1 MRNPEPDWA
10 LWRSFAAVVEQGSLS
25 GAARALSL
33 SQPTLGRHVE
43 ALERQLGAPLFE
55 RTLTGLR
62 PNDTA
67 LRLYEHVQVANKALA
82 EALMVA
88 DGANAELAGTVRIT
102 ASMVTAHYTLPQI
115 LVQLRA
121 EFPAISI
128 DLVPSDSPENL
139 LIREADIAVRMFRPT
154 QQELITKKIGESAI
168 SCCAHQTYLDRRGTP
183 TQFEDLHDHDLIGFD
198 RSELLITA
206 ARALGATLS
215 RDDFC
220 LRSDSQTTVWELVK
234 AGLGISFGQ
243 KILIESTPG
252 MVALVPELDIPP
264 LEIWLTTHRE
274 LFTSRRIRVIYDRLG
289 ALLGA
294 YYAPRKT

>member
-1 MRNPEPDWA
+1 MSNTQPDWA

-25 GAARALSL
+25 AAARALGL
-33 SQPTLGRHVE
+33 SQPTLGRHIE
-43 ALERQLGAPLFE
+43 ALEHQLGSALFE

-82 EALMVA
+82 EAIMVA

-102 ASMVTAHYTLPQI
+102 ASVITSHYTLPQI
-115 LVQLRA
+115 LAQLRT

-154 QQELITKKIGESAI
+154 QLELITRKIGESAI
-168 SCCAHQTYLDRRGTP
+168 MCCAHQSYLDRRGTP
-183 TQFEDLHDHDLIGFD
+183 ARFQDLHDHDLIGFD
-198 RSELLITA
+198 RSDLLISA

-220 LRSDSQTTVWELVK
+220 LRSDSQSAIWELAK

-252 MVALVPELDIPP
+252 MVALMPELDIPP
-264 LEIWLTTHRE
+264 LEVWLTTHRE

-294 YYAPRKT
+294 YYAAEKT